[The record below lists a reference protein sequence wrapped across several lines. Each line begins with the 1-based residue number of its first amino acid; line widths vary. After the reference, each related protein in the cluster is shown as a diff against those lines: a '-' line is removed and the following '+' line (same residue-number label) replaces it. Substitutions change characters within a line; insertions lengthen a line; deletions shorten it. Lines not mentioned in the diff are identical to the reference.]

1 MNNLGL
7 IERLADPELMKQMST
22 SDKVAG
28 ALIVTVLGM
37 LITFIVLLILWGLIA
52 IMTKMM
58 YKPVTQKSAVQPA
71 PAAAPAPAESPA
83 AAVDTEEDEALVAVI
98 TAAIAASMQRPIQT
112 IIVKNIK
119 RTENRMPA
127 WANVAKHEQLDSRR
141 V

>member
-71 PAAAPAPAESPA
+71 PAAAPAESPA